1 MRFPGI
7 ARWLVAVSAVGALTA
22 AAAQAPRWLRRA
34 DAFRVRRVDV
44 EGTRYTEPHRVLAA
58 SGIGREASIF
68 DDPAP
73 WRARILRLPLVT
85 DVRIERRL
93 PASLVIRVTEAEP
106 VALARTPDL
115 VPVDARGTVLN
126 LGSGTDLDLPV
137 LDVTAR
143 VGADG
148 RLADPVAV
156 GIAGTLDRIR
166 TLEPALAAQ
175 ISEARPAGGGGV
187 LRLLRQPAFVALVG
201 AVPTAA
207 SLEHLRAALAD
218 VVARGELP
226 HLRAID
232 ARFAD
237 QIVVAFDTPRR

>member
-7 ARWLVAVSAVGALTA
+7 ARWLVAVSAVGALTV

-44 EGTRYTEPHRVLAA
+44 VGTRYTEPQKVLAA
-58 SGIGREASIF
+58 SGIGRSASIF

-73 WRARILRLPLVT
+73 WRARLLRLPLVT
-85 DVRIERRL
+85 GVDIERRL
-93 PASLVIRVTEAEP
+93 PSAIVIRITEAEP

-115 VPVDARGTVLN
+115 VPVDARGAVLVVPP
-126 LGSGTDLDLPV
+126 GTDLDLPV
-137 LDVTAR
+137 LGVSAR

-148 RLADPVAV
+148 RLADAVAV
-156 GIAGTLDRIR
+156 GMAATLDRIR

-175 ISEARPAGGGGV
+175 VSEARPAGGGGV
-187 LRLLRQPAFVALVG
+187 LLVLRQAGFVASV
-201 AVPTAA
+201 AAEPTAA

-218 VVARGELP
+218 VAARGELP
-226 HLRAID
+226 RLAAID

-237 QIVVAFDTPRR
+237 QIVVAFNTPRP